1 MKGPW
6 PQTILHELQR
16 SLSCVKEQELD
27 ELVSALLQPNRRVLC
42 VAVGRVMLS
51 MKAWIKRMKH
61 LGIDINYVGSE
72 TEQAVHPGDLL
83 LVASGSGES
92 LFPVGIARKA
102 KSLGV
107 QIAYIG
113 CTPGSTADTL
123 ADMRVILPGKT
134 KNSGDDGFTS
144 VQPMSTLFEQELFLL
159 GDVVALEMMER
170 CGLKEADVKAQ
181 HANLE

>member
-1 MKGPW
+1 MNRAW
-6 PQTILHELQR
+6 PQTILQELQQ
-16 SLSCVKEQELD
+16 SLMCVDEQELD
-27 ELVSALLQPNRRVLC
+27 GLVQALLVPNRRVLC

-51 MKAWIKRMKH
+51 MKAWVKRMKH

-92 LFPVGIARKA
+92 LFPVGIAQKA

-107 QIAYIG
+107 EIAYIG
-113 CTPGSTADTL
+113 CTPGSSADTL
-123 ADMRVILPGKT
+123 ADMRVILQGKT
-134 KNSGDDGFTS
+134 KNSGQDGFQS

-159 GDVVALEMMER
+159 GDVVALEIMER
-170 CGLKEADVKAQ
+170 NGLKEADVKAR